1 MGSDLDHLDDLPK
14 RDGNHVAEEKAEAAF
29 QEHLTASGRFILQ
42 RAERKDYGTDC
53 QIEVVDH
60 EQATNVRVH
69 VQLKG
74 TERPLNTDGSLS
86 IEVSRTNLNYL
97 LMHPHSFYAA
107 YHIPTSS
114 LRICP
119 AETVLREYEHAGKSW
134 THQQSLTVNF
144 TEELT
149 IARLDRLATL
159 ARSAARAARDRRIEQ
174 TRAAPGDVAS
184 FVLRGIPDIHV
195 PDDPA
200 RAGQLLADLYNQGAD
215 LAISAAFDR
224 FAAALGLD
232 DEAMGPAYMAEVNLG
247 MAGLSRLRLRIE
259 AAVPFFRNELDLGR
273 YERDSLYYTIG
284 NAFSALGQ
292 EEDAKAAYE
301 AALADPA
308 FANTPDL
315 ASQGHKNL
323 GTSFERL
330 GDEERAVEHYR
341 EALRLNPHLPEAHN
355 ALAQF
360 YIRRGEW
367 KDALTHLDQAVF
379 SNLTYA
385 KAAAVGGWRANVL
398 FNMGEGSAAFREI
411 NGLLVYADREPWIWP
426 FFARLV
432 ASFGRTTTENARQA
446 LGFWHR
452 YVGAHPE
459 SSGGRRE
466 LLLAT
471 LYLRAKGQD
480 VGRTYAEFRAEFDR
494 QIEHVTDNDEVAF
507 LWDRLG
513 HWAQD
518 EANWIE
524 AEFCFRQAYD
534 LAGGHYGYCLGTALN
549 FLGRCEESL
558 PILREQAERIQPDA
572 MSWFQLGVAYGDLG
586 QSAQAIE
593 AYEKALALDPAYN
606 LAMFNLGGTHWNSGD
621 KIEALAI
628 WATAIDRFPDHEL
641 AAKLRRDMPV
651 FFSPDPNRRTL
662 SSDEIGLDP

>member
-1 MGSDLDHLDDLPK
+1 MADDLQHLDDLPK
-14 RDGNHVAEEKAEAAF
+14 RGANHVAEEKAEAAF
-29 QEHLTASGRFILQ
+29 QASLAASGRFILQ
-42 RAERKDYGTDC
+42 RADRKDYGTDC
-53 QIEVVDH
+53 EIEVVDQ

-74 TERPLNTDGSLS
+74 TERPLNADASLS
-86 IEVSRTNLNYL
+86 IEVSRSNLNYL

-119 AETVLREYEHAGKSW
+119 AETVLRQYEHAGKNW

-144 TEELT
+144 TDELT
-149 IARLDRLATL
+149 IMRLDRLATL
-159 ARSAARAARDRRIEQ
+159 ARSAARVARDRRIEQ
-174 TRAAPGDVAS
+174 TRAAPGDVGGL
-184 FVLRGIPDIHV
+184 LRRSVPDIHV

-200 RAGQLLADLYNQGAD
+200 VARHLLAHLYDQDAD
-215 LAISAAFDR
+215 AGISAAFDR
-224 FAAALGLD
+224 FAAVLGVSS
-232 DEAMGPAYMAEVNLG
+232 EAMGPAYMAEVNLG
-247 MAGLSRLRLRIE
+247 MAGLSRSRARIE
-259 AAVPFFRNELDLGR
+259 DAEKYFRNQLDLGR
-273 YERDSLYYTIG
+273 YERGSLHYTIG

-301 AALADPA
+301 AALIDPA

-323 GTSFERL
+323 GTSCERL
-330 GDEERAVEHYR
+330 GDEKQAVEHYR

-360 YIRRGEW
+360 YVRKGEW
-367 KDALTHLDQAVF
+367 KDALAHLDQAVF
-379 SNLTYA
+379 TDPTRA
-385 KAAAVGGWRANVL
+385 KAAGVAGWRANVL

-411 NGLLVYADREPWIWP
+411 NGLLVQADCEPWIWP

-452 YVGAHPE
+452 YVRAHPE
-459 SSGGRRE
+459 SSSGRRE

-471 LYLRAKGQD
+471 LYLRSEGQD
-480 VGRTYAEFRAEFDR
+480 VGQTYAGFRAEFDR
-494 QIEHVTDNDEVAF
+494 QIEHVDDRDEAAF

-518 EANWIE
+518 EANWVE
-524 AEFCFRQAYD
+524 AEFCFRKAYE

-549 FLGRCEESL
+549 FLGRFEESL
-558 PILREQAERIQPDA
+558 PILREQAEGIQPDA
-572 MSWFQLGVAYGDLG
+572 MSWFQLGAAYGDLG
-586 QSAQAIE
+586 KSAQAID
-593 AYEKALALDPAYN
+593 AYKKALALDPDYD
-606 LAMFNLGGTHWNSGD
+606 LAMFNLGGAHWNRGE

-628 WATAIDRFPDHEL
+628 WTTAIDRFPHHEL

-651 FFSPDPNRRTL
+651 FFPPERRAT
-662 SSDEIGLDP
+662 